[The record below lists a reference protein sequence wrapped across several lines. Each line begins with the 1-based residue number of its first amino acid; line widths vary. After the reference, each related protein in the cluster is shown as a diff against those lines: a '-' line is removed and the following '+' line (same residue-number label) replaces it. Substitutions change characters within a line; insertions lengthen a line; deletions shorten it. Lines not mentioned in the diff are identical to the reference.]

1 MIPRNTPEPGDPEL
15 DQADG
20 CLETRD
26 DQIRQLGG
34 RAHSPPVRVVGAQG
48 RRRDFVVQPA
58 PQTISRLRVRPA
70 NLLVVVA
77 LVVVVV
83 VVVAVVVVAAA
94 AAAAVVAAVAAA
106 LVVVLVM
113 VTVLLFFVCCRC
125 VGCCCCCCF

>member
-83 VVVAVVVVAAA
+83 VAVVVVA